1 MKTKIILFMLVIILF
16 TIFVSQNTKIAE
28 LNFLTWK
35 FELSTIVIIAI
46 TFFVGMIAGFMVV
59 GIFADKGKNKKE
71 IKNDNSV
78 SNIVNK
84 EK

>member
-16 TIFVSQNTKIAE
+16 TVFVSQNTKIAE
-28 LNFLTWK
+28 LHFLTWK

-59 GIFADKGKNKKE
+59 SIFAAKGKNKKE